1 MIVGQIFIAF
11 TVLVIAAALINLIK
25 QIKQQDDKQ

>member
-1 MIVGQIFIAF
+1 MIAGIIFIAV
-11 TVLVIAAALINLIK
+11 TVLVIAGALINLIK

>member
-1 MIVGQIFIAF
+1 MIAGIIFIAV

-25 QIKQQDDKQ
+25 QIKQQKE

>member
-1 MIVGQIFIAF
+1 MIAGQIFMAL
-11 TVLVIAAALINLIK
+11 TLLVITAALINLIK